1 MFGAEGI
8 FPQVL
13 EIRLRRAVFLD
24 LCLAGRVELDVLR
37 IDDHVHAFEPS
48 QLLSS
53 GVVNEACAAPRRPST
68 TTSRILL
75 WRSLSSAWSAM
86 SVLPKHPG
94 DDQHACDIHCD
105 IAIADDD
112 GPLAG
117 QVDRQIAVIR
127 MAVVPAD
134 ERDGWKAVVQI
145 LSGDA
150 HTPIGLGTDG
160 IDDLIVEPL

>member
-48 QLLSS
+48 QLPELR
-53 GVVNEACAAPRRPST
+53 VVNEACAAPRRPST

-86 SVLPKHPG
+86 SVLPKASG
-94 DDQHACDIHCD
+94 ETTSMRVTS
-105 IAIADDD
+105 IATL
-112 GPLAG
+112 PLPTTTARS
-117 QVDRQIAVIR
+117 QDRSTGR
-127 MAVVPAD
+127 S
-134 ERDGWKAVVQI
+134 R
-145 LSGDA
+145 
-150 HTPIGLGTDG
+150 
-160 IDDLIVEPL
+160 